1 MDSADIEQDAVA
13 ISETASVAEAIGP
26 RVYGVIDVIRPDRVA
41 GWAIDRADSRT
52 ALEVEVIREGTVV
65 ATVRANRQRRD
76 LEKSGVGS
84 GRYGFSCDLTPPL
97 EPGFEFTIS
106 ARARTSD
113 DVVAELRR
121 AGKADREIDPDRRL
135 LERLFDEVTGIRS
148 GEPSFEALAALRG
161 ELEKALAN
169 LEVAQARIEA
179 ALASVGSPERS
190 GEPALKTLLAIT
202 FAMAAGSLGLGVF
215 SMFQP

>member
-52 ALEVEVIREGTVV
+52 ALEVEVIREGAVV

-121 AGKADREIDPDRRL
+121 AGKADQ
-135 LERLFDEVTGIRS
+135 RS
-148 GEPSFEALAALRG
+148 TPTVDFWRG
-161 ELEKALAN
+161 
-169 LEVAQARIEA
+169 
-179 ALASVGSPERS
+179 
-190 GEPALKTLLAIT
+190 
-202 FAMAAGSLGLGVF
+202 F
-215 SMFQP
+215 STR